1 MNFQTRYAAK
11 ILKLGGVISNPTDT
25 VQGLTCLPYEK
36 SMQKMLWLKRRSPA
50 KGLIL
55 LASDVNFLYPY
66 VEDAS
71 LLVPIKLQKQPTT
84 YLLKA
89 SKNTSRLIRGDFDTV
104 AVRLTDNA
112 LISAL
117 CTKLGSALLSSSA
130 NITGKPI
137 ATSMLELNVSF
148 KQELDF
154 IIAPKK
160 NNTEPSHI
168 INAHTQERIR

>member
-1 MNFQTRYAAK
+1 
-11 ILKLGGVISNPTDT
+11 
-25 VQGLTCLPYEK
+25 
-36 SMQKMLWLKRRSPA
+36 
-50 KGLIL
+50 
-55 LASDVNFLYPY
+55 
-66 VEDAS
+66 
-71 LLVPIKLQKQPTT
+71 
-84 YLLKA
+84 
-89 SKNTSRLIRGDFDTV
+89 
-104 AVRLTDNA
+104 VRLTDNA

-160 NNTEPSHI
+160 NYSENNKVNI
-168 INAHTQERIR
+168 IK